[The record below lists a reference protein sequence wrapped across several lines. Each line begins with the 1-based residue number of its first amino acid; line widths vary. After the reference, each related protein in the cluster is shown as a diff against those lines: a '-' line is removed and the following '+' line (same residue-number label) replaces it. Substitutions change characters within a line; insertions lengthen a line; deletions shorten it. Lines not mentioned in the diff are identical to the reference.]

1 MALTELAHSKTPPNC
16 PLEGSVSD
24 DSLGNDTGDPKTK
37 TLAKV
42 VVGSRLHRLNT
53 PESDW
58 DYRGIYQAPL
68 KDVLSPFKNLK
79 NTSWLEGN
87 IDDTSFELREFCK
100 LVTKGNATY
109 IEVFFSDMVIETSP
123 AHQEMCAN
131 WQKFMDTN
139 NFVNASLGYA
149 RNQQNKFGLYDDK
162 GVLGQLRTAK
172 FVIAFLRVLWQCEQ
186 YLLTGE
192 FKCSL
197 EDCDMYDFLKSI
209 KGKPREELDIPLCY
223 EYMEKMY
230 VRLTQA
236 QKKCPV
242 ARLEMKPDIPY
253 IEDFLLRQY
262 N

>member
-1 MALTELAHSKTPPNC
+1 MENKI
-16 PLEGSVSD
+16 
-24 DSLGNDTGDPKTK
+24 
-37 TLAKV
+37 LAKV
-42 VVGSRLHRLNT
+42 VVGSRLHRLDT

-87 IDDTSFELREFCK
+87 IDDTSYELREFCK

-109 IEVFFSDMVIETSP
+109 IECFFSDMIIETSP
-123 AHQEMCAN
+123 AHQEMKAN
-131 WQKFMDTN
+131 WQKFMNTHH
-139 NFVNASLGYA
+139 FINASLGYA
-149 RNQQNKFGLYDDK
+149 RNQQNKFGLYEDI
-162 GVLGQLRTAK
+162 GVNNQLRTAK

-186 YLLTGE
+186 FLLTGE

-197 EDCDMYDFLKSI
+197 EECDMYGFLKSI

-230 VRLTQA
+230 SRITQA
-236 QKKCPV
+236 QAKCPSS
-242 ARLEMKPDIPY
+242 RLNMEADIPY

-262 N
+262 TNERSL